1 MASEY
6 IKYMVGDGKPQE
18 PSPELTPKEKWK
30 NWWHY
35 NWWIVAVVLAAVV
48 AVGSLVLKNLG
59 VTEPLADYNVAYV
72 GSRPLSDE
80 TVEAVVATFQ
90 EFGEDA
96 SGDGV
101 VTVAVNQYVIYENSA
116 DVESL
121 QMNSA
126 TKALLESDIVARTS
140 YFFILEDPEE
150 FTKAYQA
157 LADANGELPPE
168 GDYGWEDKVR
178 LLPDVVDGVAKEDAG
193 LYFGRRGFYKE
204 QTIKYQEACDRL
216 WEGLCDK
223 IPSVMLMKI

>member
-121 QMNSA
+121 QM
-126 TKALLESDIVARTS
+126 
-140 YFFILEDPEE
+140 
-150 FTKAYQA
+150 
-157 LADANGELPPE
+157 ADANGELPPE

-223 IPSVMLMKI
+223 IPSGMLMKS

>member
-140 YFFILEDPEE
+140 WR
-150 FTKAYQA
+150 TRT
-157 LADANGELPPE
+157 ANC
-168 GDYGWEDKVR
+168 R
-178 LLPDVVDGVAKEDAG
+178 
-193 LYFGRRGFYKE
+193 RRGIMAGRTRFVCCRTSWTAWRKK
-204 QTIKYQEACDRL
+204 TRACILAGGGFTR
-216 WEGLCDK
+216 
-223 IPSVMLMKI
+223 SRR